1 MSLGKKVKG
10 ITIEF
15 NGDTTKLGKAINDVE
30 KKTKSVDDEL
40 KSVNRALK
48 FNPGSVELWTQKQ
61 QLLTQKVGETKQK
74 LDILKQ
80 AQEQMDGNDV
90 DKNSQEYRE
99 LQREIIETE
108 SKLKHFEKQLKDVG
122 NVKLTALGNELKQ
135 TGDKMKNVG
144 KGATT
149 YVSAPIAA
157 GFGAAVKTTMDFDGA
172 MSQVAATMGKTT
184 KDMESEQVS
193 VDGFT
198 GSLRDLAVEMGSKT
212 AFSATEAAEALNY
225 MALAGYDAQTSADML
240 PKVLNLAAAGN
251 MDLATASDMVTD
263 SQSALG
269 LSLDETETLID
280 QMARTSSKSNT
291 SVEQLGSAIL
301 TVGGTAKT
309 MKGGTEELNS
319 VLGVLADNGVKGAEG
334 GTALRNILLSL
345 GSPTDKAAKQ
355 LEALGVSVYDSEG
368 KMKDLRD
375 LMPELNGALSQ
386 LTDEERTQ
394 AIASIFNKRDLKSV
408 NALLSTSTD
417 RWDELSG
424 AISDSGGAAEQMADT
439 QLDNLGGSL
448 TILKSALEGLA
459 INVGDVL
466 TPYIKK
472 LAEWITSLV
481 DKFNGLSPTVQTVI
495 VAIAGIAAAIGPL
508 LVITGVMISSI
519 GQLLIAGP
527 KIVSMF
533 GAVGKAFGALK
544 GILMANPWVLIAA
557 AAIAAIILI
566 VKNWDKIKEFFS
578 NLWNGIK
585 NVALAAWNGIKNAI
599 STAIEAIKT
608 VIMAIFNGI
617 KLYFTTIFNIYK
629 TIIMTVFNAI
639 KAFFI
644 RVVNGYKKIFTVGF
658 EFIKNTVS
666 RIANGIKNALVK
678 PITKAKELI
687 KAIIDKIKGFFNFK
701 AKLPKIKLPHFSIKP
716 KGWKFSDL
724 LKGSIPHLG
733 IDWYAKGGIFTSP
746 RVIGV
751 GDSKSPEAVIPIDKL
766 QGMINASNAQMIN
779 ALITALQAANMG
791 GGSGSENTIVVKL
804 GGATVATE
812 IFKLNKQGRLIME
825 A

>member
-1 MSLGKKVKG
+1 MALGKKVKG

-40 KSVNRALK
+40 KAVNRALK
-48 FNPGSVELWTQKQ
+48 FNPGSVELWSQKQ

-135 TGDKMKNVG
+135 TGDKMKNAG
-144 KGATT
+144 KNATT
-149 YVSAPIAA
+149 YVTAPIAA
-157 GFGAAVKTTMDFDGA
+157 GFGAAVKKTMDFDSA

-193 VDGFT
+193 VDGFS

-309 MKGGTEELNS
+309 MKGGTEELNA

-355 LEALGVSVYDSEG
+355 LQALGVSVYDSEG
-368 KMKDLRD
+368 KMKDMRD
-375 LMPELNGALSQ
+375 LMPELNSALSQ

-508 LVITGVMISSI
+508 LVITGLMISSI

-544 GILMANPWVLIAA
+544 GVLMANPWVLIAA

-566 VKNWDKIKEFFS
+566 VKNWDKIKEFFA
-578 NLWNGIK
+578 NLWATVKEVTVAVWNGIK
-585 NVALAAWNGIKNAI
+585 AAISKVINAI
-599 STAIEAIKT
+599 KS

-617 KLYFTTIFNIYK
+617 KLYFTTVFNIYK

-644 RVVNGYKKIFTVGF
+644 RVINGYKKIFTTGF
-658 EFIKNTVS
+658 NFIKNTVS

-678 PITKAKELI
+678 PIEKAKELI
-687 KAIIDKIKGFFNFK
+687 KGIIDKIKGFFNFK
-701 AKLPKIKLPHFSIKP
+701 AKLPHIKLPHFAIQP
-716 KGWKFSDL
+716 RGWHLSDL
-724 LKGSIPHLG
+724 LEGVIPSLG
-733 IDWYAKGGIFTSP
+733 IDWYAQGGIFRSP
-746 RVIGV
+746 RVVGV
-751 GDSKSPEAVIPIDKL
+751 GEAGPEAVIPIEKL
-766 QGMINASNAQMIN
+766 NGMLSSMADSIVNGI
-779 ALITALQAANMG
+779 LMG
-791 GGSGSENTIVVKL
+791 SQLSAGGSGDITIPIYLYPSGPKMGEETVKAYDTYKRIL
-804 GGATVATE
+804 G
-812 IFKLNKQGRLIME
+812 
-825 A
+825 

>member
-1 MSLGKKVKG
+1 MALGKKVKG

-40 KSVNRALK
+40 KAVNRALK
-48 FNPGSVELWTQKQ
+48 FNPGSVELWSQKQ

-74 LDILKQ
+74 LDLLKQ

-99 LQREIIETE
+99 LQREIVETE

-135 TGDKMKNVG
+135 TGDKMKNAG
-144 KGATT
+144 KNATT
-149 YVSAPIAA
+149 YVTAPIAA
-157 GFGAAVKTTMDFDGA
+157 GFGAAVKKTMDFDSA

-193 VDGFT
+193 VDGFS

-251 MDLATASDMVTD
+251 MDLASASDMVTD

-269 LSLDETETLID
+269 LSLEETDTLID

-301 TVGGTAKT
+301 TVGGTAKV
-309 MKGGTEELNS
+309 MKGGTEELNA

-368 KMKDLRD
+368 KMKDMRD
-375 LMPELNGALSQ
+375 LMPELNAALSQ

-472 LAEWITSLV
+472 LAEWVTSLV
-481 DKFNGLSPTVQTVI
+481 DKFNGLSPTAQTVI

-508 LVITGVMISSI
+508 LVITGVMLSSI

-527 KIVSMF
+527 KIISMF
-533 GAVGKAFGALK
+533 GAIGKAFGVLKAAL
-544 GILMANPWVLIAA
+544 LSNPWVLVAA
-557 AAIAAIILI
+557 AAIAAIVLI
-566 VKNWDKIKEFFS
+566 IKNWDKIKAFFVK
-578 NLWNGIK
+578 LWASIK
-585 NVALAAWNGIKNAI
+585 AVTAAAWNGIKNAVI
-599 STAIEAIKT
+599 NPIKNAIQTVKDNIKHLQLYFGMRLFMLKKT
-608 VIMAIFNGI
+608 VSD
-617 KLYFTTIFNIYK
+617 K
-629 TIIMTVFNAI
+629 FNAI
-639 KAFFI
+639 KEAM
-644 RVVNGYKKIFTVGF
+644 
-658 EFIKNTVS
+658 
-666 RIANGIKNALVK
+666 LK
-678 PITKAKELI
+678 PIQKAKELI
-687 KAIIDKIKGFFNFK
+687 KGLIDKIKGFFSFNFK
-701 AKLPKIKLPHFSIKP
+701 LPHIKLPHFAIQP
-716 KGWKFSDL
+716 KGWHLGDL
-724 LKGSIPHLG
+724 LEGVIPSLG

-746 RVIGV
+746 QVIGV

-766 QGMINASNAQMIN
+766 QSMINASNAQLIG
-779 ALITALQAANMG
+779 ALITAMQAMNTGSAGGEYTIEINL
-791 GGSGSENTIVVKL
+791 GGSR
-804 GGATVATE
+804 VATE
-812 IFKLNKQGRLIME
+812 VYKLSKQGKMILE